1 MSMMSMHVEY
11 MHATSSQKY
20 TTRSDNHDKGD
31 DTLFHDMLYALCKM
45 KSLGARVPSGQ
56 ISQITR
62 LAYCRTRAHAS
73 LATNFDRKSP
83 KSQKM
88 YFCALLKKKKF
99 KGGIIACTQRAGILV
114 RYRLG
119 NPLNLYI
126 KLE

>member
-1 MSMMSMHVEY
+1 MSMHVEY

-20 TTRSDNHDKGD
+20 TTRSDNRDKGD

-62 LAYCRTRAHAS
+62 LAYCRTRTHAS

-88 YFCALLKKKKF
+88 YFCALFKKNLK
-99 KGGIIACTQRAGILV
+99 AG
-114 RYRLG
+114 
-119 NPLNLYI
+119 
-126 KLE
+126 